1 MVRPRE
7 VKPRVKRA
15 RRAARTAAEQFS
27 RPPLARM
34 MQLHA
39 QLQARKFP
47 NCRKLAHELEV
58 SEKTIQRDIEFMRYQ
73 LGLPIE
79 YDQLHFGFVYT
90 EPVMSFPNIQVSE
103 GEIVA
108 LFVAQKA
115 LQQYRGTPFEVPLRA
130 AFNKIGHGL
139 RDRITFSWSDL
150 DAAISFRP
158 FGQSVADLE
167 VFELLSRAVLESA
180 EVEFQ
185 YRKLRSR
192 TAEIRRVRPYHL
204 GCVENQWYLFG
215 FDLARQ
221 QVRTFALPRIGAP
234 RRTGAHFKR
243 PANFSIGKFLDSSF
257 GVFQSDGRMRVRIR
271 FQPFAAQLVR
281 ERVWHHSQ
289 KMRELRDGGVELQ
302 LQLGSLEEIERWILS
317 WGEQAEVLEP
327 ARLRQRLLEVGQ
339 KFVAEYSSSGRA

>member
-1 MVRPRE
+1 MARPRE
-7 VKPRVKRA
+7 IKLRVKGDR
-15 RRAARTAAEQFS
+15 RTPRAAIEQFS

-58 SEKTIQRDIEFMRYQ
+58 SQKTIQRDIELMRYS

-90 EPVMSFPNIQVSE
+90 EPVTSFPNIQVSE

-115 LQQYRGTPFEVPLRA
+115 LRQYRGTPFEAPLRA
-130 AFNKIGHGL
+130 AFGKIEHGL
-139 RDRITFSWSDL
+139 KDKISFTWSDL
-150 DAAISFRP
+150 DAAISFR
-158 FGQSVADLE
+158 SVGHSQADLE
-167 VFELLSRAVLESA
+167 VFELLSHAVLDSA
-180 EVEFQ
+180 EVEFG
-185 YRKLRSR
+185 YRKLRG
-192 TAEIRRVRPYHL
+192 TATERRRVRPYHL
-204 GCVENQWYLFG
+204 GCVDNQWYLFA
-215 FDLARQ
+215 FDLVRQ
-221 QVRTFALPRIGAP
+221 QVRTFALPRIREP
-234 RRTGAHFKR
+234 RRTGARFRR

-257 GVFQSDGRMRVRIR
+257 GVFQSDGRTSVRIR

-289 KMRELRDGGVELQ
+289 KIKELRDGGLELQ
-302 LQLGSLEEIERWILS
+302 LELGSLEEIERWVLS
-317 WGEQAEVLEP
+317 WGDQAEVLEP
-327 ARLRQRLLEVGQ
+327 AKLRQRLLEIAQ
-339 KFVAEYSSSGRA
+339 KFVAAYATK